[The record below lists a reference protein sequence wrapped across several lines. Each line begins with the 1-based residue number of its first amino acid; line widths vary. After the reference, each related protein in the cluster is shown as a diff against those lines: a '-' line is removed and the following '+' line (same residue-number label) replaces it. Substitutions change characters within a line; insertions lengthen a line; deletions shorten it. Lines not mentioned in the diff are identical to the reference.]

1 MDSLS
6 LLLGG
11 FATALQPVNLFFA
24 LAGCL
29 LGTLIGIL
37 PGIGPVAGSAL
48 LLPVTFGLPPTASI
62 IMLAAIYYG
71 AMYGGTLTSVLVNV
85 PGEAASAITCI
96 DGYEMARRG
105 RAGPAL
111 TIAALGSFIGGM
123 VATLGLVLLAVPLT
137 RLALKFGPP
146 EFFALMLVGLSL
158 VTGLAGR
165 SVLLALVSAVTG
177 LLIAMV
183 GLDPVAG
190 APRFTL
196 GRLELM
202 SGINV
207 VIVAMGLFGVGE
219 ILVSLEREAVMKPIG
234 ARLRDLFLSAE
245 DARRSVLPVARGTAI
260 GFFLGLIPGVGAV
273 VPTVMSYVTEKR
285 MSKTPDRFGTGMI
298 EGVAGP
304 ETANNAYA
312 TSALIPLFTLGIPGS
327 PTVAI
332 IMGAFMMKGLI
343 PGPFLFR
350 DHAEVAWGVI
360 ASLCVGNVMLLIL
373 NLPLIPLWVK
383 LLRIPRPILYAFIL
397 GFCVIGAYSI
407 DGQMFDVGLMTVF
420 GVLGYLFKKI
430 DVPLAPLIL
439 TLILGPLMEQS
450 LRQSLEISRGDFSI
464 FFSRPISLTLIV
476 IAGIFTIVSTLRMAA
491 PVRGADTEV

>member
-360 ASLCVGNVMLLIL
+360 ASLCVGNVMLLVL